1 MLMQKEHIIKI
12 LKSFNID
19 ITGVLHI
26 GAHECEEMPFY
37 SQLGL
42 DDKDVIWIDA
52 ISEKVEQA
60 KNKGVPNIY
69 NAVVTDKDDEDI
81 NFNISNNNESSSVLE
96 FGTHSAEH
104 PHVFFTDKV
113 TMKSI
118 TVDTFFKRNN
128 IDGSKCNFWNFDIQ
142 GAELMALKGA
152 INNIKHAKVLYLEI
166 NEKELYKGCALVDEL
181 DTFLEGYNFTR
192 ILTVMTPHGW
202 GDGLYIKF

>member
-1 MLMQKEHIIKI
+1 MLMQKEYIIN
-12 LKSFNID
+12 LLRSLNID
-19 ITGVLHI
+19 INGVLHI

-37 SQLGL
+37 KMLGL
-42 DDKDVIWIDA
+42 NDKDVIWIDA

-69 NAVVTDKDDEDI
+69 NAVVTDTDDVKID
-81 NFNISNNNESSSVLE
+81 FNISSNNESSSVLE
-96 FGTHSAEH
+96 FGTHSVEH
-104 PHVFFTDKV
+104 PHIFFTSKIE
-113 TMKSI
+113 MKSI

-152 INNIKHAKVLYLEI
+152 TNSIKHAKVLYLEI
-166 NEKELYKGCALVDEL
+166 NEKELYKGCALVGEIDE
-181 DTFLEGYNFTR
+181 FLKEYNFTR
-192 ILTVMTPHGW
+192 VHTVMTPHGW